1 MLHLLILLLRC
12 VKKSTKDRAAK
23 GKKRTEKKDRV
34 EGRAAEKSA
43 KKKDRVEG
51 RAAEKSAKKSALK
64 KRRPLKAALL
74 RERTLRRV
82 R

>member
-23 GKKRTEKKDRV
+23 GKKRAEKKDRV
-34 EGRAAEKSA
+34 EGRAAE
-43 KKKDRVEG
+43 E
-51 RAAEKSAKKSALK
+51 SAKKSALK